1 MNKGE
6 PGIVTNLPDESKLTL
21 PGGVLRLRPT
31 FPTDRLP
38 IAVAL
43 ADERVSRYLAALP
56 CPLDDRTLT
65 EYVDFLCGS
74 GQVSRT
80 LELNDEFAGIVS
92 LSDQIMFWVAH
103 EYWGQGVASSAV
115 NWLVDHH
122 FACPD
127 GRPLKAEVHA
137 SNVGSI
143 NLLERLGFER
153 TEQVKRRFS
162 FVSETIEEFLVLF
175 LSKTNWLNLAQCNAN
190 GTCSGF
196 K

>member
-1 MNKGE
+1 MNKRA
-6 PGIVTNLPDESKLTL
+6 PGIVANLPDESKLTL

-31 FPTDRLP
+31 LPRDRLP

-43 ADERVSRYLAALP
+43 SDERVSRYLAALP

-65 EYVDFLCGS
+65 EYMDFLCGS

-80 LELNDEFAGIVS
+80 LELNGEFTGIVS

-103 EYWGQGVASSAV
+103 EYWGQGIASSAV
-115 NWLVDHH
+115 NWFVDHH

-127 GRPLKAEVHA
+127 GRSLKAEVHV
-137 SNVGSI
+137 SNAGSI

-153 TEQVKRRFS
+153 TERMKRRFS
-162 FVSETIEEFLVLF
+162 FVSETIEEFLVLV
-175 LSKTNWLNLAQCNAN
+175 LSKSNWSNLAQCNAN
-190 GTCSGF
+190 ETWSRF